1 MYIGSYLEA
10 NGSNANNFVGLVDE
24 LSLWSRSFGN
34 DDIHSLM
41 SLSLT
46 GEEENLIGYWNF
58 DDEDN
63 SMVYDLSPYGNHG
76 ENINSASY
84 STDTPP
90 IIDATLGEFDFFVN
104 GSQSSVVMSY
114 RDPLEMTFVH
124 ENYSDTIYFEV
135 YRDMNFNGQLD
146 GDDLNIYRHHEW
158 SWSLDNNNGFISVV
172 NQDGIYVGHHF
183 PDNNPGQGI
192 SSIIISM
199 NELLVSHMSYAVL
212 YYLIIIFKH
221 NNI

>member
-1 MYIGSYLEA
+1 MAFSYSANDGEIRLYVNGQFDSSVSITGNVNNNDADMYIGSYLEA

-114 RDPLEMTFVH
+114 RCLLYTSP
-124 ENYSDTIYFEV
+124 SP
-135 YRDMNFNGQLD
+135 RDRG
-146 GDDLNIYRHHEW
+146 
-158 SWSLDNNNGFISVV
+158 
-172 NQDGIYVGHHF
+172 
-183 PDNNPGQGI
+183 
-192 SSIIISM
+192 
-199 NELLVSHMSYAVL
+199 
-212 YYLIIIFKH
+212 
-221 NNI
+221 